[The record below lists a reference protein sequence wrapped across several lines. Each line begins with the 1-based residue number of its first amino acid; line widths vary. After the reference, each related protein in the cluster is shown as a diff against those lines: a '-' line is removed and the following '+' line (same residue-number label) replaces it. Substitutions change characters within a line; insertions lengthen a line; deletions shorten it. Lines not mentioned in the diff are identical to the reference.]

1 MSPGLFRAC
10 QGLLA
15 SLQEA
20 IVEVASER
28 PDWRQYEDQAE
39 DARFTRTHV
48 SEEEELAGVA
58 EFKEAVDQRARGQ
71 RRRLIDDYET
81 GEREGWSIRNYPE
94 REEVVDEL
102 EVYSDDTY
110 LALDSDSVLMG
121 PLRRA

>member
-10 QGLLA
+10 QGLLD
-15 SLQEA
+15 SLQET
-20 IVEVASER
+20 IVEVSSER
-28 PDWRQYEDQAE
+28 PDWRQYGEQTDHV
-39 DARFTRTHV
+39 RFTRSHV
-48 SEEEELAGVA
+48 SEEEELEGFA
-58 EFKEAVDQRARGQ
+58 EFKDAVDQRARGQ

-81 GEREGWSIRNYPE
+81 GEREGWLIRNYPE

-102 EVYSDDTY
+102 EVYSNDTY